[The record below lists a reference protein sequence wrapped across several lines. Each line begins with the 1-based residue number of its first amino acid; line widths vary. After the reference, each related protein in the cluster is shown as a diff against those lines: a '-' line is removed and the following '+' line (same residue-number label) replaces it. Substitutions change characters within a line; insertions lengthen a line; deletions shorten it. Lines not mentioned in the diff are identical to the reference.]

1 MIVSTLS
8 GILPKNLSL
17 NLTVFHTDLYSFFVA
32 VSFDLYA
39 RPGNNRTLTLMNP
52 KKSFYQWRLRVPSN
66 YVVRLVVIT
75 LPGVTP
81 ESCASHHL
89 SAYDFLLPLQNK
101 IITRYD
107 TQSIGTLLSFTE
119 VL

>member
-1 MIVSTLS
+1 
-8 GILPKNLSL
+8 
-17 NLTVFHTDLYSFFVA
+17 
-32 VSFDLYA
+32 
-39 RPGNNRTLTLMNP
+39 MNP

-75 LPGVTP
+75 LHGVTP

-107 TQSIGTLLSFTE
+107 STEQRCFTE
-119 VL
+119 LYRNSLKQLRYQNYI